1 MVFQEAEDS
10 LESGVS
16 LPASL
21 VPANLARVTFQA
33 EKEAFPA
40 GSCGFPLEWT
50 AYVSQ
55 AVGRG
60 EAPESPDRQQW

>member
-1 MVFQEAEDS
+1 MVFREAGDC
-10 LESGVS
+10 LESAAF
-16 LPASL
+16 LPGIPEFEDLGKA
-21 VPANLARVTFQA
+21 VFQM

-40 GSCGFPLEWT
+40 ASSGFPLEWT